1 MGKKKILL
9 VDDEVDFL
17 ILMKK
22 IIISWG
28 YDIITASNSQEAL
41 AAFQKEKPNILIVDY
56 AMPEVN
62 GIELLEKIR
71 SLVGGGVPAIMFAAE
86 PSMKAMEKAKDLR
99 ISAFIPKISP
109 RMHTHEDLK
118 MALDLIAKGI

>member
-1 MGKKKILL
+1 MAKKKILL

-22 IIISWG
+22 IIVSWG
-28 YDIITASNSQEAL
+28 YEIITASGAKEAL
-41 AAFQKEKPNILIVDY
+41 EIFQKEKPNILIVDY
-56 AMPEVN
+56 AMPEMN
-62 GIELLEKIR
+62 GIELLSKIR
-71 SLVGGGVPAIMFAAE
+71 ALIGGGIPAIMFAAE

-109 RMHTHEDLK
+109 RMRTHEDLK
-118 MALDLIAKGI
+118 MALDLIAKGM